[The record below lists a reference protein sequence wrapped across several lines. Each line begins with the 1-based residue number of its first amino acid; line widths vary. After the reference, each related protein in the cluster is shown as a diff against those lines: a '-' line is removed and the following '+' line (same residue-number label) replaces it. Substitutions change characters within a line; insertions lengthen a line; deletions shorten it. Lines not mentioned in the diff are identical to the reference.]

1 MIVLGTTAALYYN
14 CVRIAKC
21 VNFDLKITRET
32 KETTKLNVWD
42 RTFLAGLRNT
52 TASATVLYDPEDAAT
67 VALFNGILADTTL
80 ATCFKLVFDDV
91 ADLEVD
97 LAAIITDMSPSVRF
111 GEAVAASVAMQC
123 SGKPDAT
130 FSS

>member
-1 MIVLGTTAALYYN
+1 MIVLGTTAAFYYN
-14 CVRIAKC
+14 CVRVAKC
-21 VNFDLKITRET
+21 INFDLKISRET
-32 KETTKLNVWD
+32 KETTKLHMWD
-42 RTFLAGLRNT
+42 RTFLAGIRNT
-52 TASATVLYDPEDAAT
+52 TANAIILYDPEDAAT
-67 VALFNGILADTTL
+67 VALFNGILEDTSQ

-97 LAAIITDMSPSVRF
+97 MAAVITDMSPAVRF